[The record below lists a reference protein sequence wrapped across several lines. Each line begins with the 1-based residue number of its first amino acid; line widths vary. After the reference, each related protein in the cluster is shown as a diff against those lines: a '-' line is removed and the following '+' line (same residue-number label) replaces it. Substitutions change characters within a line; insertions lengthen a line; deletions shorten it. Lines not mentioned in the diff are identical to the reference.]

1 MKKTEEV
8 AGWGPSS
15 RCQGVLAYNS
25 SFWNFLRL
33 QVFVVCGFGMGENRR
48 CGYEVYCH
56 VSTSLDSGRPGS
68 WSDIVSGCVCE
79 TGIRLASEGLPWW
92 LSGKESTCQ
101 CRRHGFDPWVG
112 KIPQRRKQQPTPV
125 FLPGKSH
132 GQKRL
137 AGYSPWGHRV
147 RHDWEHTHTVLLVF

>member
-1 MKKTEEV
+1 MAYKSMKKTEEV

-33 QVFVVCGFGMGENRR
+33 QVLVCGFGMGENRR
-48 CGYEVYCH
+48 RGYEVYCH

-92 LSGKESTCQ
+92 LSGKGSTCQ

-125 FLPGKSH
+125 FLPGKPH

-147 RHDWEHTHTVLLVF
+147 RHD